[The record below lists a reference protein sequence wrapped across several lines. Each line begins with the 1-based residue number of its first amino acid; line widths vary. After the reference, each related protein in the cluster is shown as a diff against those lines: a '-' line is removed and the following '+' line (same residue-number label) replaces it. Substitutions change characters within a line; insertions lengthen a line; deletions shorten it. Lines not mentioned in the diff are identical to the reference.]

1 MLRTEKVL
9 QLRGQQG
16 RSVRVVREH
25 YLRPDVPCR
34 SALCRAACP
43 RDGKLLSDDVTH
55 YVVPDCKVV
64 QDYLEILEFPELKG
78 IIFMQ
83 TACQAVQHQKGRRQY
98 NKLRNLVKDARHDCI
113 VFANEFH
120 QHSYLP
126 REKGESMEKWQT
138 RSIYNAAVWYYNH
151 CLGQMPVVMVTED
164 EDAIRQYGNETEGVF
179 VISFKN
185 YLDNFWPDLKAAHE
199 LFDSILQTR
208 RERESESQE
217 NNGKEYP
224 EHLPVEILE
233 AGIKSGRY
241 IQGTLNV
248 NKHRAQVEAF
258 VRLQGFG
265 SKETELQSDI
275 LIYGARARNRA
286 IHGDVVAVE
295 LLPLQEWK
303 GRTVA
308 LCENETEDKALAD
321 TSGDPM
327 PTGKVVGIIQKNWR
341 DYVVTFPSKE
351 ESQSQGR
358 NAQKV
363 LVTPWDY
370 RIPKIRISTQQAE
383 ALQEYRV
390 VVRIDSWESTSLYP
404 NGHFV
409 RVLGKIGDLE
419 GEIAAILVENSICVA
434 PFSEIQ
440 MSEMPTSSSKNPWKV
455 NPEEEKKRLDL
466 RDTHLIFSIDPKG
479 CEDVDDALSVRTLP
493 NGNLELGVHIAD
505 VTHFVAAN
513 SYTDVEARAR
523 ATTYYLADRRYDML
537 PSVLSADI
545 CSLLSGVDRYAVS
558 VLWELEKESY
568 EMLRV
573 CYNKTIIRSAYKLV
587 YEAAQGLLD
596 GDTNVVGDIPEL
608 KNLDERTKQKKLADL
623 VWAISKLTDIA
634 RHVRA
639 KRDSCGALE
648 LEGVEIRV
656 QLDDK
661 NNIHDLIPKQP
672 LEVHETVA
680 ECMILANHWVAKKI
694 SEHFLHQALLRQH
707 PPPRQEFFTE
717 LRECASA
724 KGFSIDTRSNKAL
737 AESLDKANDPLDPI
751 VNKLLRSMA
760 THAMSNAVYFSTG
773 SCPEEEFHHYGLALE
788 KYTHFTSPI
797 RRYADIVVHRLLMA
811 ATLKET
817 KGDVKDNDVFS
828 NKDLQ
833 ELCKHINNRNRV
845 GGFSFC
851 GGCLQAAQRAQ
862 KQSTELFQCMY
873 FKDKTPE
880 TDERCVADGVIY
892 SIRTNG
898 VLVFVPRYGIKG
910 AAYMKNK
917 EGLVIAC
924 QGDKSCEWKPGSLH
938 RFQNKITSTTTTGE
952 SVTLS
957 LFDHITVKI
966 LVQTSRCHAD
976 TIKLEITRNAPYQTS
991 DTEVSQKNLHMVKS
1005 DLVKEVSQSAEAAQR
1020 AQEKARV
1027 DVIDEDYQEYCQ
1039 TKGASLYQLLEEIRD
1054 LALLDVSAD
1063 IRT

>member
-9 QLRGQQG
+9 QLRSQQG

-25 YLRPDVPCR
+25 YLRLDVPCR
-34 SALCRAACP
+34 SALCRAGCP
-43 RDGKLLSDDVTH
+43 GDGKLLSDDVTH
-55 YVVPDCKVV
+55 YVVPDWKVV
-64 QDYLEILEFPELKG
+64 QDYLEVLEFPELKG

-120 QHSYLP
+120 QHSYRP

-199 LFDSILQTR
+199 LFDSIVQAR
-208 RERESESQE
+208 HERETESQE

-224 EHLPVEILE
+224 EHLPMEILE

-248 NKHRAQVEAF
+248 NKHRAQLEAF

-265 SKETELQSDI
+265 SKETDLQSDI

-295 LLPLQEWK
+295 LLPSQEWK
-303 GRTVA
+303 GRIVA
-308 LCENETEDKALAD
+308 LCENETEDKAPVD
-321 TSGDPM
+321 TTGDPM

-358 NAQKV
+358 NAQKI

-390 VVRIDSWESTSLYP
+390 VVRIDSWESNSVYP

-409 RVLGKIGDLE
+409 RVLGRIGDLE
-419 GEIAAILVENSICVA
+419 GEIAAILVENSISVA

-440 MSEMPTSSSKNPWKV
+440 MSEMPMSSSKNPWKV

-505 VTHFVAAN
+505 VTYFVAAN

-537 PSVLSADI
+537 PAVLSADI

-558 VLWELEKESY
+558 VLWELERESY
-568 EMLRV
+568 EILRV

-587 YEAAQGLLD
+587 YEVAQGLLD
-596 GDTNVVGDIPEL
+596 GDTSVVDDIPEL
-608 KNLDERTKQKKLADL
+608 KDLDERTRKKKLDEL

-661 NNIHDLIPKQP
+661 KNIHDLIPKQP

-694 SEHFLHQALLRQH
+694 SENFPHQALLRQH

-724 KGFSIDTRSNKAL
+724 KGFPIDTRSNKTL
-737 AESLDKANDPLDPI
+737 AESLDKADDPLDPL
-751 VNKLLRSMA
+751 VNKLLRCMA
-760 THAMSNAVYFSTG
+760 THAMSNALYFSTG
-773 SCPEEEFHHYGLALE
+773 SCSEEEFHHYGLALD

-817 KGDVKDNDVFS
+817 KDVKDKVLS
-828 NKDLQ
+828 NKDLE
-833 ELCKHINNRNRV
+833 ELCRHINNRNR
-845 GGFSFC
+845 
-851 GGCLQAAQRAQ
+851 AAQHAQ

-880 TDERCVADGVIY
+880 TDERCIADGVIY

-917 EGLVIAC
+917 EGLVISC
-924 QGDKSCEWKPGSLH
+924 RGDRSCEWKPGSLQ
-938 RFQNKITSTTTTGE
+938 RFQNKITSTTTTGD

-966 LVQTSRCHAD
+966 LVQTSRSHAD
-976 TIKLEITRNAPYQTS
+976 TIKLEIIKNAPYQTS
-991 DTEVSQKNLHMVKS
+991 ATEVSQKNFNVVKS
-1005 DLVKEVSQSAEAAQR
+1005 DLVKEVSQSAETTQHT
-1020 AQEKARV
+1020 QEKARV
-1027 DVIDEDYQEYCQ
+1027 EVIEEEYRQYCQ
-1039 TKGASLYQLLEEIRD
+1039 TKGPSLYQLLEEIRD